1 MSDFAN
7 SNLFRAKNSDLASVE
22 IEITRLFLE
31 QDLMSILKT
40 HLYSLKNTRM
50 SRAMAEK
57 KISPHTWFKLPR
69 NRCKERRLL
78 CATAKLLKS
87 VACFVGFCGA

>member
-22 IEITRLFLE
+22 IEITGLFLE

-57 KISPHTWFKLPR
+57 KKVFTLSTSCQEIGVRKD
-69 NRCKERRLL
+69 
-78 CATAKLLKS
+78 A
-87 VACFVGFCGA
+87 FCVQLQNC